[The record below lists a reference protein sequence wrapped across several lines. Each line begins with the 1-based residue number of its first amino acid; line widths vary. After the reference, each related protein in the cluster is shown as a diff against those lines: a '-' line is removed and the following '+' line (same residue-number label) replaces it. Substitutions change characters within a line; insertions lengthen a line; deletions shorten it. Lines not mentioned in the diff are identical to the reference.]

1 MGMGFSI
8 GGSWKM
14 NLNDSK
20 RNFPTIESKLNFNH
34 KIDSK
39 GIVLATLLKEVIL
52 NNNYE
57 FYQGATGGDYDLRGF
72 RNQRFR
78 NLFFSK

>member
-1 MGMGFSI
+1 MGFSI

-20 RNFPTIESKLNFNH
+20 LSYYKLNLILTI
-34 KIDSK
+34 KLTLGK
-39 GIVLATLLKEVIL
+39 LVLAKRKA

-57 FYQGATGGDYDLRGF
+57 FYQRATLGDYDLRGF
-72 RNQRFR
+72 RN
-78 NLFFSK
+78 LF